1 MDQTSIKEIPMNEI
15 TLKFTTDE
23 VGMLLAALS
32 ALPTGSGAWPLAI
45 RIKTDAE
52 AQFVPAETTQ

>member
-1 MDQTSIKEIPMNEI
+1 MNEI